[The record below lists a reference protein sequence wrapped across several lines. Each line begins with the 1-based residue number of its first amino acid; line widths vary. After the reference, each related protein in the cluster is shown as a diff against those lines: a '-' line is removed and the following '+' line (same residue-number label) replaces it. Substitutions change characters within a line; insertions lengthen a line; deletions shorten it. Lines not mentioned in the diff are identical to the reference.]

1 MTVAIFIVQATGLTC
16 GVAERPIAVA
26 DLAEDVPVDAG
37 HHSAILEA
45 PVRPQVGV
53 RKRFRRRQQR
63 GGQIS

>member
-1 MTVAIFIVQATGLTC
+1 MIVAMFIVQATGLTC
-16 GVAERPIAVA
+16 SVAERPIAVA

-45 PVRPQVGV
+45 TVRPQVGV
-53 RKRFRRRQQR
+53 RKLFRRCHQR